1 MHFARIV
8 LAVAWTGDS
17 IGERISEILFGLI
30 MALTVMGTTSV
41 VRTADETQSSEGDF
55 AVIVLSATIK
65 LPVVVAKRQRVWL
78 RGNDPED

>member
-1 MHFARIV
+1 VVQRVGVFHP
-8 LAVAWTGDS
+8 S
-17 IGERISEILFGLI
+17 ILRAGGTCGGE
-30 MALTVMGTTSV
+30 
-41 VRTADETQSSEGDF
+41 RTADETQSSEGDF